1 METLDTEPE
10 IYGKK
15 SENKHCVAVKNGMI
29 TVRYIPKDISLL
41 SKYFIIHVGT
51 KTSKI
56 TGK

>member
-10 IYGKK
+10 IDGKK
-15 SENKHCVAVKNGMI
+15 FGNKHCAEVKNGVI
-29 TVRYIPKDISLL
+29 AVRYIPKDISLL